1 MGDSIGWK
9 VTEQIL
15 LLLGESCLEG
25 LAGGRQLN
33 HWAWIWVGLGREPA
47 LVGLKK
53 GQEED
58 EGGDRDLALLLI
70 PHLRHRRDRGQE
82 AEQWFGEG
90 HQHSDRLEVS
100 QSARSE
106 RVRDDCGGKRQDRRE
121 RHSRSSFESFRA
133 GGASQ

>member
-1 MGDSIGWK
+1 MTYLLLIGLTLAVSRALATVLPRLPPRVLGHSIGWK

-15 LLLGESCLEG
+15 LLLLLPGESCLEG

-58 EGGDRDLALLLI
+58 EGVDRDLALLLV

-82 AEQWFGEG
+82 AEQWFGKG
-90 HQHSDRLEVS
+90 HQHSDRLEV
-100 QSARSE
+100 
-106 RVRDDCGGKRQDRRE
+106 G
-121 RHSRSSFESFRA
+121 
-133 GGASQ
+133 